1 MVYYFN
7 IVGYFLVYLN
17 NLVFDMIKYVLL
29 DIIFFIDCIVYC
41 NQELILISGI
51 YRVKFLVK
59 DYVNVFCEMVI
70 DGGGW
75 MVNDF

>member
-1 MVYYFN
+1 M
-7 IVGYFLVYLN
+7 FLIW
-17 NLVFDMIKYVLL
+17 FWYVIL
-29 DIIFFIDCIVYC
+29 DKNFFIDCIIYYNV
-41 NQELILISGI
+41 ELILFSGI

-59 DYVNVFCEMVI
+59 GYVNVFCEMVI